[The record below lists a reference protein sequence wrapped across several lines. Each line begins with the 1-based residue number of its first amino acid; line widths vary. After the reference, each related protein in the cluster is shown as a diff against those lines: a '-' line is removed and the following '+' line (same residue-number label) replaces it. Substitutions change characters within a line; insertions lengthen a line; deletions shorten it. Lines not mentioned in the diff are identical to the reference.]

1 MANIFLRS
9 LALVGAVVF
18 IPVTAAS
25 LAQTDVNSY
34 RELDQFMS
42 VFERVKA
49 RICRPGRRRDPDPR
63 RDRRHARQPRSAFV
77 LHGRARIPHA

>member
-1 MANIFLRS
+1 MANIFFRS

-18 IPVTAAS
+18 VPVTAAS

-34 RELDQFMS
+34 RELDQFMN

-49 RICRPGRRRDPDPR
+49 EYVDQVDDATLIRGAIDGML
-63 RDRRHARQPRSAFV
+63 SS
-77 LHGRARIPHA
+77 LYPHSS